1 MRRMDSVRT
10 RKEPRM
16 ATAPSPNDL
25 TRQQLDELDALL
37 QRMLALPLNKP
48 EPAVAFPPPPPLP
61 ELPDPPPPKPA
72 PGWRADHPAAA
83 SPPTHLPPATVFRPA
98 ESVIPRL
105 YAPIEEPPPGDTGT
119 LRGVDAPALP
129 HGFDPR
135 DDAPPPMQ
143 EIDVPSAFGR
153 MDFAEVNPFLD
164 PPPAI
169 EQSAAEPENE
179 NRLPV
184 LLWPVAAV
192 NAVIEFVL
200 GWFGP
205 LGHLLTRPRVKTAL
219 GWVGL
224 LLLAAAGYWAARGR
238 GWVSWPRSVGG
249 L

>member
-1 MRRMDSVRT
+1 
-10 RKEPRM
+10 M

-25 TRQQLDELDALL
+25 TRQQLDELDSLL
-37 QRMLALPLNKP
+37 QRMLSLPLNQP
-48 EPAVAFPPPPPLP
+48 EPAVTFPPPPPLP
-61 ELPDPPPPKPA
+61 QLPDPPA
-72 PGWRADHPAAA
+72 PRQAVGWRADHPAA
-83 SPPTHLPPATVFRPA
+83 SPPTHLPPAFRPA

-105 YAPIEEPPPGDTGT
+105 YAPVEEPPPADTGT

-129 HGFDPR
+129 RGFDPR
-135 DDAPPPMQ
+135 DDAPPPMR

-164 PPPAI
+164 PPPESTLA
-169 EQSAAEPENE
+169 PEIATTYDD
-179 NRLPV
+179 RLPV

-200 GWFGP
+200 SWFGP
-205 LGHLLTRPRVKTAL
+205 LGRLLTAPWTKTLL
-219 GWVGL
+219 GWAGL

>member
-25 TRQQLDELDALL
+25 TRQQLDELDTLL
-37 QRMLALPLNKP
+37 QRMLSLPLNQP

-61 ELPDPPPPKPA
+61 QLPDPPA
-72 PGWRADHPAAA
+72 PRSQPTTGWRADHPAA
-83 SPPTHLPPATVFRPA
+83 SPPTHLPPVIRPA

-105 YAPIEEPPPGDTGT
+105 YAPVEDLPPADTGT

-129 HGFDPR
+129 RGFDPR
-135 DDAPPPMQ
+135 DDAPPPMR

-153 MDFAEVNPFLD
+153 VNFAEVNPFLD
-164 PPPAI
+164 PPPTV
-169 EQSAAEPENE
+169 EPPTPEPEPAD
-179 NRLPV
+179 RLPV
-184 LLWPVAAV
+184 PLWPVAAV
-192 NAVIEFVL
+192 NAIIEFL
-200 GWFGP
+200 LSWFGP
-205 LGHLLTRPRVKTAL
+205 LGRLLTAAWVKTLL
-219 GWVGL
+219 GWAGL
-224 LLLAAAGYWAARGR
+224 LLLAVAGYWAARGK